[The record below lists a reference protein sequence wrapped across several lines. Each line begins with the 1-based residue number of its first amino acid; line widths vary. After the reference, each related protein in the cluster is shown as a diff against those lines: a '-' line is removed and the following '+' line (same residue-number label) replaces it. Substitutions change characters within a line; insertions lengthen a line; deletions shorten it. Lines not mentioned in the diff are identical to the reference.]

1 MTVVTYEENV
11 YITEFQTMV
20 ISLMSLSEDLFN
32 KFFDSLDDTVDK
44 SQVNDKVHEFLNE
57 YYYMHNHQ
65 EAFYHTVETES
76 QSFIYS
82 EDESFYEKYDTDDDN
97 TLFYYDLAD
106 YKTSIITV
114 DTDTNKIVELTDMN
128 PKSSTS
134 VLKLTDNQI
143 EYFYHKLNAIV
154 MMNVCV
160 C

>member
-1 MTVVTYEENV
+1 MTVVTYDENV
-11 YITEFQTMV
+11 YITEFQTMFLTLTD
-20 ISLMSLSEDLFN
+20 ISENDFIN
-32 KFFDSLDDTVDK
+32 FFDSLDDTVDK
-44 SQVNDKVHEFLNE
+44 SQVNDMIHEFLNE
-57 YYYMHNHQ
+57 YYYMYYHQ
-65 EAFYHTVETES
+65 EAFYHTVQTES

-82 EDESFYEKYDTDDDN
+82 EDEAFYEKYDTDDDN

-106 YKTSIITV
+106 YKTSVITV

-134 VLKLTDNQI
+134 VLQLTDNQI

-154 MMNVCV
+154 MMKVCV